1 MRVLRKL
8 AGSSQACHPKLWQ
21 GGRTPRDRGNPNV
34 VLPGLRCL
42 VLHCPDHARS
52 RANQG
57 SSPVRCQAAAG
68 PRRRVCRGCGLTR
81 LQGLPVE
88 STICLAV
95 LPLRSSRTV
104 RGEAALPQ
112 RTDCTSTGGLVAL
125 VVSAGPDTNRSA
137 GLHSLFVVASRR
149 DTGLVELA
157 RRRSDLWMH
166 LRAHALGKIVVV
178 DSVNPP
184 GPARPWRNPRA

>member
-1 MRVLRKL
+1 MARSQAPTAVLALFLR
-8 AGSSQACHPKLWQ
+8 SSQPA
-21 GGRTPRDRGNPNV
+21 GRSSIFTGLQFRIEGSI
-34 VLPGLRCL
+34 PGHL
-42 VLHCPDHARS
+42 
-52 RANQG
+52 Q
-57 SSPVRCQAAAG
+57 
-68 PRRRVCRGCGLTR
+68 CGLTL

-88 STICLAV
+88 STICLTA

-166 LRAHALGKIVVV
+166 LRAHVLGKIVVV